1 MAKVKRAA
9 ELEEHGSGLAGLR
22 VWVRMMYKSTT
33 SMCFFAVVIVASF
46 AVSLAE
52 AQFKPASS
60 SHLSTVFY
68 GAEISFAGIFSL
80 ELLINLF
87 SSVEF
92 WPFFSSRWNWFDI
105 QVVIVCWVGVGEP
118 RWPALNLIR
127 LIRVFR
133 VIKLIKWSHSLN
145 HLLSALTSSILPVLN
160 SLILFFIFTS
170 IFAIL
175 ATHLYGEDHEE
186 FFGDLSS
193 SMFTM
198 LQVIGRCLV
207 GHPNS
212 ILRHDQ

>member
-1 MAKVKRAA
+1 MGICADVRGGKSQESGRTGRAWLRSCA
-9 ELEEHGSGLAGLR
+9 LARAGAYD
-22 VWVRMMYKSTT
+22 VQVNDVNVF
-33 SMCFFAVVIVASF
+33 FFAAVIVASF

-105 QVVIVCWVGVGEP
+105 LVVIVCWVGVGEP

-133 VIKLIKWSHSLN
+133 VIKLIKWNHSLN

-160 SLILFFIFTS
+160 SVILVFIFTS
-170 IFAIL
+170 IFAVL
-175 ATHLYGEDHEE
+175 ATHLYGEDH
-186 FFGDLSS
+186 
-193 SMFTM
+193 TM
-198 LQVIGRCLV
+198 VFMRSFLETFR
-207 GHPNS
+207 HPCS
-212 ILRHDQ
+212 PCCR